1 MGSGTC
7 GYLRVI
13 FLALL
18 SLAMIGPW
26 MFDRI
31 NVPAEYTCYPPNVRL
46 YIDFC
51 GVPLSGIQLL
61 YLFFSGLIFA
71 SKGLVGGSVGFI
83 DWLRQI
89 AFSLPGFLIL
99 LPIFSTLNI
108 VLRRAQLSQQI
119 FNLAAWVM
127 ALGIGT
133 LIGLSGYPR
142 LFWALWG
149 VWLYIGLAFA
159 QVILGISDL
168 SLKGRNM
175 MRIA

>member
-1 MGSGTC
+1 MGSGPR

-18 SLAMIGPW
+18 SLALIGPW

-31 NVPAEYTCYPPNVRL
+31 NVPAEYTCHPPNVRL
-46 YIDFC
+46 YGDFC

-61 YLFFSGLIFA
+61 SMIFSGLIFA
-71 SKGLVGGSVGFI
+71 SKGVVDGSLGFTE
-83 DWLRQI
+83 WLRQI

-99 LPIFSTLNI
+99 LPVFSTLNI

-119 FNLAAWVM
+119 FNLVAWVF
-127 ALGIGT
+127 ALGVC
-133 LIGLSGYPR
+133 LIISLSGYPR

-149 VWLYIGLAFA
+149 VWLYIGLAA
-159 QVILGISDL
+159 GQVILGIVDL
-168 SLKGRNM
+168 SLRVET
-175 MRIA
+175 

>member
-1 MGSGTC
+1 MGSGPR

-18 SLAMIGPW
+18 SLALIGPW

-31 NVPAEYTCYPPNVRL
+31 NVPAEYTCHPPNVRL
-46 YIDFC
+46 YGDFC

-61 YLFFSGLIFA
+61 YFIFSGLIFA
-71 SKGLVGGSVGFI
+71 SKGFASGSIGFTE
-83 DWLRQI
+83 WLRQI
-89 AFSLPGFLIL
+89 AFSLPGILIL

-108 VLRRAQLSQQI
+108 ILRRAQRLQQI

-133 LIGLSGYPR
+133 LIGLSGYPS

-149 VWLYIGLAFA
+149 VWLYIGLAA
-159 QVILGISDL
+159 GQVILGIVDL

>member
-1 MGSGTC
+1 MGSGTR

-18 SLAMIGPW
+18 SLALIGPW

-46 YIDFC
+46 YGDFC

-71 SKGLVGGSVGFI
+71 SKGLVGGSVGFT

-108 VLRRAQLSQQI
+108 VMSRAQLGQQI
-119 FNLAAWVM
+119 FNLVAWVF
-127 ALGIGT
+127 ALGVCLVIS
-133 LIGLSGYPR
+133 LSGYPR

-149 VWLYIGLAFA
+149 VWLYIGLAA
-159 QVILGISDL
+159 GQVILGIMDL
-168 SLKGRNM
+168 SLR
-175 MRIA
+175 AET